1 MLLESKWVKVTA
13 VVYSQ
18 VYLCVSLWGNLIYE
32 NENKPVEL
40 FIPYVSLIQK
50 TGPPINEYHV
60 YLCNIFKTTGMG
72 YV

>member
-1 MLLESKWVKVTA
+1 MVS

-18 VYLCVSLWGNLIYE
+18 VYLCVSIWGNLIYE

-50 TGPPINEYHV
+50 WDHQSM
-60 YLCNIFKTTGMG
+60 NIMCI
-72 YV
+72 YVIFSRQQEWVTFRVVNIL

>member
-1 MLLESKWVKVTA
+1 MVS

-18 VYLCVSLWGNLIYE
+18 VYLCVSFWGNLICE

-40 FIPYVSLIQK
+40 FIRIFNTK

-60 YLCNIFKTTGMG
+60 YLYNIFKTTGMG